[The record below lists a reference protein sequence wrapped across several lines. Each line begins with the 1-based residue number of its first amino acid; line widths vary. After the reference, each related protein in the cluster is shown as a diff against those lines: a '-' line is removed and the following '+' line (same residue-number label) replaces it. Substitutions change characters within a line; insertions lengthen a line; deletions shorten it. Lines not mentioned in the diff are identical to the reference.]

1 MRLASGE
8 RRSVTARERGPVSTR
23 RLATPLGEIV
33 AGATDAGLCLLEFAH
48 RRSFAARIQRLARQ
62 VGAVTERPHPLLD
75 TVENQLDDYFAR
87 RRRRFHLPLLLAGT
101 PFQEKVWR
109 ALRAVPYGETIS
121 YAELAGRVGSP
132 GGSRAVGRANGENPV
147 AIVVPCHRVVRA
159 DGSLGGY
166 SGGLDRKRRLL
177 ALESE
182 WRQQRLPIP

>member
-1 MRLASGE
+1 MTPNEGRAPSLAP
-8 RRSVTARERGPVSTR
+8 RKRAPVPTR
-23 RLATPLGEIV
+23 RLHTAAGEML
-33 AGATDAGLCLLEFAH
+33 AGATDGGLCLLEFVH
-48 RRSFAARIQRLARQ
+48 RKSFDAQIARLERF
-62 VGAVTERPHPLLD
+62 VGPVVAGSHPLLD
-75 TVENQLDDYFAR
+75 ALERQLGDYFAGQ
-87 RRRRFHLPLLLAGT
+87 RRRFDLPLLLAGT

-109 ALRAVPYGETIS
+109 ALLSVPYGETIS

-132 GGSRAVGRANGENPV
+132 GGSRAVGRANGDNRI

-182 WRQQRLPIP
+182 WRQQRLTLL